1 MLEWTSNVWG
11 KLMGPYGSGTEVP
24 AFLQQLTQE
33 YHQERAD
40 ELFQEYLF
48 HQNTIYTVTYAAVP
62 YLVHIA
68 CSTEDLKVQC
78 ELFITCGIIEA
89 SRDHNEAAPF
99 PATWMELAEHIGAST
114 CTDIYSEYLKAI
126 RKIALLGPEVLA
138 YATHALE
145 NPVEKRYILSAN
157 AAYQGL
163 YTLANMLLTFT
174 MGDEYVVTCPKCKEE
189 MYLWP
194 NEDDTCIQAF
204 TQDPVFNEEQNAHTI
219 IPATKFSNR
228 EQKIL
233 QEQAQAIG
241 EDKLIRHLP
250 YLASKIDC
258 PSCHITIQ
266 IWPSLL
272 SLFES

>member
-1 MLEWTSNVWG
+1 MLEWTSDVWS
-11 KLMGPYGSGTEVP
+11 KLMGPYGSGADVP
-24 AFLQQLTQE
+24 ALLQQLTQE
-33 YHQERAD
+33 YSQEMAD

-68 CSTEDLKVQC
+68 RSTKDLKVQY

-89 SRDHNEAAPF
+89 SRDQNDAAPF
-99 PATWMELAEHIGAST
+99 PATWMDLAEQIGAST
-114 CTDIYSEYLKAI
+114 CADIYNEYLKAI
-126 RKIALLGPEVLA
+126 RKIALLEPEILA
-138 YATHALE
+138 YAALTLE
-145 NPVEKRYILSAN
+145 DHVEKRYILSAN
-157 AAYQGL
+157 ATYQGL
-163 YTLANMLLTFT
+163 YKVANMLMTFT
-174 MGDEYVVTCPKCKEE
+174 MGDEYIITCPKCKQE

-204 TQDPVFNEEQNAHTI
+204 TQDPVFNEEQKIHTI
-219 IPATKFSNR
+219 IPSTKFTNI

-233 QEQAQAIG
+233 LEQAEAIG

-250 YLASKIDC
+250 YLAGKIDC
-258 PSCHITIQ
+258 PACSSTIQ

-272 SLFES
+272 TLFG